1 MVEFLELFYI
11 MYQNIYSFGFIIEQ
25 MYVINFSLL
34 KI

>member
-11 MYQNIYSFGFIIEQ
+11 MYQNIYLFGFIIEQ